1 MRNKKN
7 KYRQNTFEEKQVER
21 LAVSAVKIYDK
32 ATDRKSVV

>member
-7 KYRQNTFEEKQVER
+7 KYRQNAFEEKQVGR

-32 ATDRKSVV
+32 ATVIKTG